1 MKNKSPLIL
10 LVAIILIAAVVYVLK
25 TQKFSKKEL
34 TDFAIKDT
42 SIVTKIFLANKSGTG
57 SVVLEKQADNEWK
70 VNNKYRVRKDA
81 IENVLSTLASLKV
94 KAPVGRASFNNIIKA
109 LASSA
114 TKVEVYNKSDLI
126 KTIYVGGPTME
137 YDGTY
142 MMIEGSSKPYIV
154 EIPGFEGYLSTRFF
168 TDEEQWKDSKIFSVK
183 FKELQ
188 KVVMQDIVNPLNSF
202 QIELKPQLNNKE
214 KRDVSLSN
222 FPKTQNTAS
231 FDTVQVNSYLQN
243 LLNIHYEFEA
253 TTIRESKKDSALK
266 KPLANI
272 FVYSAANTRKVSLF
286 AVPAG
291 GTKQDFAGN
300 NIQYDVDKLYACF
313 DDNYKD
319 FYICQYFV
327 FDKVTLPMETFIKNK
342 KSIVNK

>member
-1 MKNKSPLIL
+1 MKNKIPVIVLASL
-10 LVAIILIAAVVYVLK
+10 ILIAAVVYLIK

-34 TDFAIKDT
+34 SNFAIKDT
-42 SIVTKIFLANKSGTG
+42 SLVTKIFLANKSGSG
-57 SVVLEKQADNEWK
+57 SVVLEKQPDNYWK

-81 IENVLSTLASLKV
+81 INNILSTLASLKV
-94 KAPVGRASFNNIIKA
+94 KAPVGRASFNNIVKE
-109 LASSA
+109 LASTA
-114 TKVEVYNKSDLI
+114 TKVEVYNNSNLI
-126 KTIYVGGPTME
+126 KTIYVGGPTMD
-137 YDGTY
+137 YNGTY

-168 TDEEQWKDSKIFSVK
+168 TEEEQWKDSKIFYTK

-188 KVVMQDIVNPLNSF
+188 KVVMQDISNPANSF
-202 QIELKPQLNNKE
+202 QVELKPLATDKE
-214 KRDVSLSN
+214 KREVTLSN
-222 FPKTQNTAS
+222 FPQTQKLVS

-243 LLNIHYEFEA
+243 LINIHYEFQA
-253 TTIRESKKDSALK
+253 LSIRESKKDSALK

-272 FVYSAANTRKVSLF
+272 FVYTINQKRKISLF

-300 NIQYDVDKLYACF
+300 DIEYDVDKLYACF
-313 DDNYKD
+313 DDNLKD

-327 FDKVTLPMETFIKNK
+327 FDKVTVPIETFIKNK

>member
-1 MKNKSPLIL
+1 MKNKTPLII
-10 LVAIILIAAVVYVLK
+10 LVALIVVALAVYFVK
-25 TQKFSKKEL
+25 TRTFSKKEL
-34 TDFAIKDT
+34 TDFAINDT
-42 SIVTKIFLANKSGTG
+42 SVVTKIFLANKSGTG
-57 SVVLEKQADNEWK
+57 SVVLEKQVDNEWK

-81 IENVLSTLASLKV
+81 IQNILSTLASLKV
-94 KAPVGRASFNNIIKA
+94 KTPVGRASFNNVIKA

-114 TKVEVYNKSDLI
+114 TKVEVYNKSELI

-168 TDEEQWKDSKIFSVK
+168 TDEEQWKDSKIFYTK

-188 KVVMQDIVNPLNSF
+188 KVVMQDIVNPINSF
-202 QIELKPQLNNKE
+202 QVELKPLLNNKE
-214 KRDVSLSN
+214 KREVSLSN

-231 FDTVQVNSYLQN
+231 FDTVQVNAYLQN
-243 LLNIHYEFEA
+243 LLNIHYEFQA
-253 TTIRESKKDSALK
+253 STIRESKKDSALK

-272 FVYSAANTRKVSLF
+272 FVYSANQKRKVSLF

-300 NIQYDVDKLYACF
+300 DIEYDVDKLYACF
-313 DDNYKD
+313 DDNLKD

-327 FDKVTLPMETFIKNK
+327 FDKVTVPIATFIKNK